1 MSKSVRI
8 RDIASVSGF
17 SVGAVSRALK
27 GQPGISDKPRQHII
41 QTARNL
47 GYDFTRLHSNKIQR
61 LLFILHQQHNVPL
74 SLLFY
79 TPLLMEVES
88 VCRESDIALSF
99 LALGPVDPV
108 EKLVRQHNPD
118 GLLVVGHMEQE
129 ILASLQKLQLPIA
142 LVDLFSPDL
151 NSVNPDNQRG
161 GYLATHHLIGLGR
174 QRIAFLASSLAH
186 YSIQQRERGY
196 RHALYEAGL
205 LMSPD
210 YEAIAPGYLPLEQG
224 LEAAMQ
230 NLLTLPKPPDA
241 LFAYND
247 AAALI
252 ALRVS
257 QRMGFR
263 VPEDIAII
271 GFDGIDGADLNE
283 PSLSTIRVDRKSLG
297 REGVA
302 LLSEHHAP
310 QQRLVDV
317 RLCIGSS
324 TDSSA
329 EKRNDN

>member
-8 RDIASVSGF
+8 RDIASASGF

-27 GQPGISDKPRQHII
+27 GQPGIGDKPRTHII
-41 QTARNL
+41 QTAREWVMISPACTAIKSSGSCL
-47 GYDFTRLHSNKIQR
+47 FFTNSIISHSHCCSI
-61 LLFILHQQHNVPL
+61 P
-74 SLLFY
+74 
-79 TPLLMEVES
+79 PLLMEVEA
-88 VCRESDIALSF
+88 VCRENDIALSF
-99 LALGPVDPV
+99 LALGPMDPV

-118 GLLVVGHMEQE
+118 GLLVVGYMEQE
-129 ILASLQKLQLPIA
+129 LLASLQKLQLPVT

-161 GYLATHHLIGLGR
+161 GYLATHHLISLGR

-196 RHALYEAGL
+196 RLALYEAGL
-205 LMSPD
+205 LMPPD
-210 YEAIAPGYLPLEQG
+210 YEAIAPCHLPPEQG
-224 LEAAMQ
+224 LEVTMQ
-230 NLLTLPKPPDA
+230 NLLTLPEPPDA

-271 GFDGIDGADLNE
+271 GFDGIDGADLNK
-283 PSLSTIRVDRKSLG
+283 PSLSTIRVDRKARGPG
-297 REGVA
+297 RRGATFRTPCTTAAVSGCA
-302 LLSEHHAP
+302 SVYCL
-310 QQRLVDV
+310 QY
-317 RLCIGSS
+317 
-324 TDSSA
+324 
-329 EKRNDN
+329 